1 MQNKQLITGIMVI
14 AVIGILTAGGV
25 LYSQNQSKVSPAP
38 KQVVET
44 DVTTQATPDLSAA
57 AGGTMPTT
65 IGQENSGVTN
75 PDFMDGEYSAVGTYT
90 SPGGQETIDVTVT
103 LKNSIV
109 TAVEVTPNATLPIS
123 ANFQRKFA
131 DGVAEVVVGKAI
143 TDIKLDAVS
152 GSSLTPKGFAD
163 AIEEIKIAA
172 QG

>member
-25 LYSQNQSKVSPAP
+25 MYSSNQKKAAPVSPS
-38 KQVVET
+38 QSVTET
-44 DVTTQATPDLSAA
+44 QSMPDAQNAA

-65 IGQENSGVTN
+65 IGQEDSGMTN
-75 PDFMDGEYSAVGTYT
+75 PEFMDGEYMAVGTYT
-90 SPGGQETIDVTVT
+90 SPGGQETVDVKLT
-103 LKNSIV
+103 LQNSIV

-123 ANFQRKFA
+123 AGFQRKFA

-163 AIEEIKIAA
+163 ALEEIKIAA

>member
-44 DVTTQATPDLSAA
+44 NVTTQATPDLSAA

-65 IGQENSGVTN
+65 IGQEGTGMTN
-75 PDFMDGEYSAVGTYT
+75 PEFMDGEYSAVGTYT

-109 TAVEVTPNATLPIS
+109 TSVEVTPNATLPIS

-152 GSSLTPKGFAD
+152 GSSLTPKGFVD
-163 AIEEIKIAA
+163 ALEEIKIAA